1 MFLFRFI
8 WKIIK
13 GFFFLILLVI
23 LGGALFLVNL
33 PNISWLKNH
42 NPQTTRFMEIYLDEW
57 EDKGENPVIDH
68 RWIPLSQISSHLKRG
83 VMIAEDDAFYQ
94 HNGFDWKQ
102 IKESLK
108 VNWKKKAF
116 KRGGSTITQQL
127 VKNLYLGPQKNIF
140 RKIREWILT
149 YQMEQTLTKDRIL
162 ELYLNLIEWGP
173 GVYGAEAA
181 CRYYFGT
188 SAGSLSASQAAYLA
202 AILPNP
208 KLYGTA
214 RYKRKANWRAN
225 LIQKKMTRTAP
236 RREGEKIP
244 EISTE
249 EETPLPD
256 FPKEEESNSNH
267 PEPLLEY

>member
-8 WKIIK
+8 WTLFK
-13 GFFFLILLVI
+13 GIFLLVVLLA
-23 LGGALFLVNL
+23 LGIALFFVNL

-42 NPQTTRFMEIYLDEW
+42 NPQTTRFMEIYLDELD
-57 EDKGENPVIDH
+57 DKGENPVIDH
-68 RWIPLSQISSHLKRG
+68 RWIPFSKISSHLKRA

-102 IKESLK
+102 IRESLK

-149 YQMEQTLTKDRIL
+149 YQMESTLTKDRIL

-181 CRYYFGT
+181 SRYYFGA
-188 SAGSLSASQAAYLA
+188 SAGSLSPSQAAYLA

-208 KLYGTA
+208 KLYGTT

-225 LIQKKMTRTAP
+225 LIQKRMSRSSSQKIEEKKETAV
-236 RREGEKIP
+236 
-244 EISTE
+244 E

-256 FPKEEESNSNH
+256 FPKEEDSNS